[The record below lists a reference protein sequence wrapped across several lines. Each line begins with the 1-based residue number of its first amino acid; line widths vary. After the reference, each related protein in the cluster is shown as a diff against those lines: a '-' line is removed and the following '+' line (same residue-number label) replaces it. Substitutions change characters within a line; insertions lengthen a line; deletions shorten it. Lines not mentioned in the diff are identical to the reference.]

1 MASNEMDSAMVY
13 EYTGAGL
20 RMLQADSNS
29 RPVTHSTAIRDPIP
43 CQATVGAVDRQGRVL
58 FLAPEPETFGPERNM
73 YTAVQ
78 YYLGQ
83 TPAGIVQG
91 NLRHA
96 GRDDTGGSETR
107 AAGCSSSSHQE
118 GAQMPLFAQLSAEAS
133 PIGVEGPGLGLSTD
147 PPGTTGRSEGDLAH
161 SDSCGCRNK
170 TACTKP
176 ATKHCFLLRR
186 LCQASQSCRCCLR
199 FLPSCKQA
207 WTSM

>member
-1 MASNEMDSAMVY
+1 MVY

-20 RMLQADSNS
+20 HMLQADSNS
-29 RPVTHSTAIRDPIP
+29 RPVTHCSAIQDPAP
-43 CQATVGAVDRQGRVL
+43 CQATVGAIDRQGRAI

-91 NLRHA
+91 NLRHV

-118 GAQMPLFAQLSAEAS
+118 GALMSLSAMLSGGAS
-133 PIGVEGPGLGLSTD
+133 SMGVEGLGLGLATD
-147 PPGTTGRSEGDLAH
+147 PPETTGRPEGDLAH
-161 SDSCGCRNK
+161 WDSCACRNS
-170 TACTKP
+170 TCTKLAP
-176 ATKHCFLLRR
+176 KHCFLLER
-186 LCQASQSCRCCLR
+186 LCQATQS
-199 FLPSCKQA
+199 
-207 WTSM
+207 